1 MWRLQAAVAWVVGL
15 VAFCPPASVLAM
27 PLQGDST
34 SIMAGRSNHG
44 QTGDKP
50 YVSAGTRTYVIGTQ
64 DGNFPDLGEHLPGEM
79 GGAWLHPIKLIDG
92 FAAAISEPA
101 TGRESALSAATDFI
115 TYPYGSRF
123 AYGPVL
129 DSLEVERFQ
138 FSPDGREGFVVRYE
152 LRNAA
157 GRPRA
162 LTFRLAVKTDLR
174 PVWFSDQ
181 LGITDSPDS
190 AHWYPG
196 RRVFLARD
204 GGHPW
209 FCVWGAA
216 GSVDAQA
223 VPHPPPI
230 RTRGSGVT
238 AASRYTLSLAAR
250 GTSTLTFV
258 FAGSASS
265 RSAALETWRALAQE
279 HASLLAAQ
287 KSHYEALLR
296 RARVTI
302 PDMHLQETYD
312 WVKVNSRWLV
322 REVPGIGRG
331 ITGGLMEYPW
341 WFGTDAGYTLQAMV
355 ATGNFGVARE
365 TLRLL
370 LEHSRKVNG
379 NGRIIH
385 EVTTNGGVVNPGNTQ
400 ETAQFIMAVGTVVD
414 WTGDLAFAREMYPAM
429 KQGLQWLLTDM
440 DRNGNRFPEGYGIM
454 EVSGLNAELID
465 VAVYTQQALGTTAR
479 IARVLGEPD
488 TAARYEQQAEDLEA
502 RINQRFWA
510 EDAGSYG
517 DFYGTRAQAMSAAQ
531 GAIRQIRLKPDT
543 TLTPHERDI
552 VVFYERLR
560 QRFAAMPDS
569 SRAWLTNKNWVI
581 ATPLEVGIAPP
592 ARAVGLLD
600 KIRRENVG
608 PYGPYLSAVERRAM
622 MTIATGVQAVSE
634 AQYGRIDESLWYVGR
649 IVETLD
655 RTLPGSINE
664 MMPDYGCFAIS
675 WTSYGIM
682 VPLIEYVFGIR
693 PDAVHRT
700 VVLDPQVPTGWAAG
714 AMCIEDLPVGSNTI
728 SFSRR
733 PTDEGIEYRIDAR
746 ESGWTFVLRG
756 KPAPGTRYY
765 VNGKAATISP
775 MGLRLTGKVNRVLEV
790 RDE

>member
-1 MWRLQAAVAWVVGL
+1 MILISFCLAASAVA
-15 VAFCPPASVLAM
+15 M
-27 PLQGDST
+27 PVQGDSAA
-34 SIMAGRSNHG
+34 SVMAGRSNEG
-44 QTGDKP
+44 RTGTKP
-50 YVSAGTRTYVIGTQ
+50 YVTAGTRAYLIGTQ
-64 DGNFPDLGEHLPGEM
+64 DGNFPDQGEHLPGEM
-79 GGAWLHPIKLIDG
+79 GGAWLQPIKLIDG
-92 FAAAISEPA
+92 FTATLSEA
-101 TGRESALSAATDFI
+101 RGREAALSTATDFT

-129 DSLEVERFQ
+129 DSLEIERFQ
-138 FSPDGREGFVVRYE
+138 FSPDGREGFVVQYE
-152 LRNAA
+152 FRNAA
-157 GRPRA
+157 SRPRS
-162 LTFRLAVKTDLR
+162 LSFRLAVKTDLR

-181 LGITDSPDS
+181 LGITDAPDS
-190 AHWYPG
+190 ARWDPAS
-196 RRVFLARD
+196 RVFLARD
-204 GGHPW
+204 AEHPW

-216 GSVDAQA
+216 GSVDAEA
-223 VPHPPPI
+223 VAHPPPI
-230 RTRGSGVT
+230 ETRGSGLT
-238 AASRYTLSLAAR
+238 TASRYTLSVAPR
-250 GTSTLTFV
+250 GTYTLTFV

-265 RSAALETWRALAQE
+265 QNAAVATYHALARD
-279 HASLLAAQ
+279 HASLLGAQ
-287 KSHYEALLR
+287 KAHYQALLR

-302 PDMHLQETYD
+302 PDRRLQEAYD

-322 REVPGIGRG
+322 RDVPGVGSG

-341 WFGTDAGYTLQAMV
+341 WFGTDAGYTLQAMA
-355 ATGNFGVARE
+355 ATGNFDVARE

-370 LEHSRKVNG
+370 LKYSRKTNG

-429 KQGLQWLLTDM
+429 KQGLRWLLTDM
-440 DRNGNRFPEGYGIM
+440 DQNRDRFPEGYGIM

-465 VAVYTQQALGTTAR
+465 VAVYTQQALGATAR
-479 IARVLGEPD
+479 IARMLGEAD
-488 TAARYEQQAEDLEA
+488 TAVGYEHQAEDLQA
-502 RINQRFWA
+502 RINQGFWA
-510 EDAGSYG
+510 EDEGSYG
-517 DFYGTRAQAMSAAQ
+517 DFYGTRAQAMSAVE
-531 GAIRQIRLKPDT
+531 GAIRQIRLKTDT
-543 TLTPHERDI
+543 TLTSHQRDL
-552 VVFYERLR
+552 VGLYERLG

-581 ATPLEVGIAPP
+581 ATPMETGIAPP
-592 ARAVGLLD
+592 ERAIGLLD

-608 PYGPYLSAVERRAM
+608 PYGPYLSAVERGAM
-622 MTIATGVQAVSE
+622 MTISTGVQAVAE

-682 VPLIEYVFGIR
+682 VPLIEHVFGIR

-700 VVLDPQVPTGWAAG
+700 VLLDPRVPTGWG
-714 AMCIEDLPVGSNTI
+714 AMRIDDLPVGSNTI

-733 PTDEGIEYRIDAR
+733 PTDRGVEYRIDAR
-746 ESGWTFVLRG
+746 ESGWTFILRG
-756 KPAPGTRYY
+756 KAAPGTRYY
-765 VNGKAATISP
+765 VNGKAAVVSP
-775 MGLRLTGKVNRVLEV
+775 TGLHLTGKANRVLEV
-790 RDE
+790 PGK

>member
-1 MWRLQAAVAWVVGL
+1 MSWSQSAMILLSLCLAANA
-15 VAFCPPASVLAM
+15 AAM
-27 PLQGDST
+27 PVQGDSAI
-34 SIMAGRSNHG
+34 SVMAGRSSEG
-44 QTGDKP
+44 RTGDKP
-50 YVSAGTRTYVIGTQ
+50 YVTAGTRAYLIGTQ
-64 DGNFPDLGEHLPGEM
+64 DGNFPDQGEHLSGEM

-92 FAAAISEPA
+92 FVATVSEPA
-101 TGRESALSAATDFI
+101 SGRESALSTASDFT
-115 TYPYGSRF
+115 TYPYGNRF

-129 DSLEVERFQ
+129 DSLEIERFQ
-138 FSPDGREGFVVRYE
+138 FSPDGREGFVIQYQ

-157 GRPRA
+157 ARPRT
-162 LTFRLAVKTDLR
+162 LTFQLAVKTDLR
-174 PVWFSDQ
+174 PVWFSEQ
-181 LGITDSPDS
+181 LGITDAPDS
-190 AHWYPG
+190 VAWNASS
-196 RRVFLARD
+196 RVFLARD
-204 GGHPW
+204 TGHPW

-216 GSVDAQA
+216 GVAGQPVA
-223 VPHPPPI
+223 HPPPI
-230 RTRGSGVT
+230 ETRGSGRT
-238 AASRYTLSLAAR
+238 AASRYTISVTPR
-250 GTSTLTFV
+250 GTYTLTFA

-265 RSAALETWRALAQE
+265 RSAAVESYRALTRD
-279 HASLLAAQ
+279 HASLLVAQ
-287 KSHYEALLR
+287 KAHYEALLR
-296 RARVTI
+296 RARVTL
-302 PDMHLQETYD
+302 PDRRLQEAYD

-341 WFGTDAGYTLQAMV
+341 WFGTDAGYTLQAMA
-355 ATGNFGVARE
+355 ATGNVDVARE

-370 LEHSRKVNG
+370 LKYSRKTNG

-400 ETAQFIMAVGTVVD
+400 ETAQFIMAVGTVFD

-429 KQGLQWLLTDM
+429 KQGLRWLLTDM
-440 DRNGNRFPEGYGIM
+440 DQNRDRFPEGYGIM

-465 VAVYTQQALGTTAR
+465 VAVYTQQALGATAR

-488 TAARYEQQAEDLEA
+488 TAARYEEQAEDLQV

-510 EDAGSYG
+510 EDDGSYG
-517 DFYGTRAQAMSAAQ
+517 DFYGTRAQAMSAAE
-531 GAIRQIRLKPDT
+531 GAIRQIRLKTDT
-543 TLTPHERDI
+543 TLTPHQQDLI
-552 VVFYERLR
+552 GFYQRLG

-581 ATPLEVGIAPP
+581 ATPMEVGIAPP
-592 ARAVGLLD
+592 ARAVGLLN

-608 PYGPYLSAVERRAM
+608 AYGPYLSAVERGAM
-622 MTIATGVQAVSE
+622 MTISTGVQAVAE

-675 WTSYGIM
+675 WTSYGVM
-682 VPLIEYVFGIR
+682 VPLIQYVFGIR
-693 PDAVHRT
+693 PDAGQRT
-700 VVLDPQVPTGWAAG
+700 VVLDPQVPTGWG
-714 AMCIEDLPVGSNTI
+714 AMSIDDLPVGSNTI

-733 PTDEGIEYRIDAR
+733 PTDRGIEYRIEAR

-756 KPAPGTRYY
+756 RPTPGARYY
-765 VNGKAATISP
+765 VNDKAVEASP
-775 MGLRLTGKVNRVLEV
+775 TGLRLTGKVNRVLEV
-790 RDE
+790 RGE